1 MTQLTQ
7 KANEA
12 KKVTSATTTETA
24 KQGENTKKADL
35 KAIFETTAEKRIKNH
50 QLFMKI
56 CEKYNF
62 LKVKSDKLNAYL
74 VGRDALKESV
84 IIENSDG
91 QTFEIGNSVI
101 ISKILEVCQS
111 ELFRLLEESEKE
123 VLNFN
128 I

>member
-12 KKVTSATTTETA
+12 KKVTSATGTETA

-91 QTFEIGNSVI
+91 QTFEIGNSII
-101 ISKILEVCQS
+101 ISKILEVCQT
-111 ELFRLLEESEKE
+111 ELFNLLEESEKE
-123 VLNFN
+123 VLNFS